1 MKSIKTITVAG
12 ALTGALASLAF
23 ATSSYAQQPPGP
35 RPAMEGRERPSP
47 EQMRVHMAERLRT
60 TLQLTSQ
67 QDAALNAYVSA
78 ISPQPG
84 ARPERGDRQSM
95 REMTTPQRLDAMAAH
110 MAQRQQAFTARAEAT
125 KRFYAQLTPSQQKAF
140 DALRPA
146 GRGMGHGGKGWGG
159 KGMDGHRGGPHG
171 GMGHGG
177 PGGR

>member
-1 MKSIKTITVAG
+1 MKTIKTL
-12 ALTGALASLAF
+12 ALSGALASLTF
-23 ATSSYAQQPPGP
+23 ATASFAQEPQAPGQGP
-35 RPAMEGRERPSP
+35 RPGMEARERPSP
-47 EQMRVHMAERLRT
+47 EQMRSHMAERLRV

-67 QDAALNAYVSA
+67 QEAALNTYVSA
-78 ISPQPG
+78 IAPQG
-84 ARPERGDRQSM
+84 GERPDRRSERQAM

-110 MAQRQQAFTARAEAT
+110 MAQRQQAFAVRAEAT

-146 GRGMGHGGKGWGG
+146 GRGMGG

-177 PGGR
+177 R

>member
-1 MKSIKTITVAG
+1 MKTIKTL
-12 ALTGALASLAF
+12 ALTSALASLTF
-23 ATSSYAQQPPGP
+23 ATASFAQQPQAPGQGP
-35 RPAMEGRERPSP
+35 LPGMEARERPSP
-47 EQMRVHMAERLRT
+47 EQMRSHMAERLRV

-67 QDAALNAYVSA
+67 QEAALNTYVSA
-78 ISPQPG
+78 IAPQG
-84 ARPERGDRQSM
+84 GERPDRRGERQAM

-110 MAQRQQAFTARAEAT
+110 MAQRQQAFAVRAEAT

-146 GRGMGHGGKGWGG
+146 GRGMGG

-177 PGGR
+177 R

>member
-1 MKSIKTITVAG
+1 MKTIKTITVTG

-23 ATSSYAQQPPGP
+23 ATASYAQQPPAQGP

-60 TLQLTSQ
+60 TLQLTPQ
-67 QDAALNAYVSA
+67 QGAALNAYVSA

-84 ARPERGDRQSM
+84 ARPERGDRGAM

-110 MAQRQQAFTARAEAT
+110 MAQRQQAFAARAEAT

-146 GRGMGHGGKGWGG
+146 GRGMGQD
-159 KGMDGHRGGPHG
+159 KGMGRGGPHG

>member
-12 ALTGALASLAF
+12 ALASLAF
-23 ATSSYAQQPPGP
+23 ATASYAQQPPAQGP

-60 TLQLTSQ
+60 TLQLTPQ
-67 QDAALNAYVSA
+67 QEAALNAYVSA

-84 ARPERGDRQSM
+84 ARDDRRGDRDAL

-110 MAQRQQAFTARAEAT
+110 MAQRQQAFAARAEAT

-146 GRGMGHGGKGWGG
+146 GRGMGHGGKG
-159 KGMDGHRGGPHG
+159 MDGHRGGPHG
-171 GMGHGG
+171 GMGPGG
-177 PGGR
+177 PGGRQGAL

>member
-1 MKSIKTITVAG
+1 MKTIKTL
-12 ALTGALASLAF
+12 ALSGALASLTF
-23 ATSSYAQQPPGP
+23 ATASFAQQPQAPGQGP
-35 RPAMEGRERPSP
+35 RPGMEARERPSP
-47 EQMRVHMAERLRT
+47 EQLRSHMAERLRV

-67 QDAALNAYVSA
+67 QEAALNTYVSA
-78 ISPQPG
+78 IAPQG
-84 ARPERGDRQSM
+84 GERPDRRSERPDRRSERQAM

-110 MAQRQQAFTARAEAT
+110 MAQRQQAFAVRAEAT

-146 GRGMGHGGKGWGG
+146 GRGMGG

-177 PGGR
+177 R